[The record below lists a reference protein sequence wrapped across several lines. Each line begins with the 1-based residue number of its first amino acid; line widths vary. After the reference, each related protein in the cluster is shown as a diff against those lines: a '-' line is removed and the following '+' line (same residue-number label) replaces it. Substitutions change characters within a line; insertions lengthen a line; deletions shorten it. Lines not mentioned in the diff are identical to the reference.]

1 VTNLNLYYNPASII
15 FNLCH
20 PLVIFCYIV
29 TKLNDFEDVLKIF
42 EILILLKIEIK
53 LMLYTYYI
61 NIV

>member
-1 VTNLNLYYNPASII
+1 MNFYYNPASII

-29 TKLNDFEDVLKIF
+29 AKLNYFEDILQIF

-53 LMLYTYYI
+53 LML
-61 NIV
+61 